1 LSAEVESK
9 GDTART
15 HCPPVGFDGVFA
27 ELNFMRF
34 VLHEWQPHIVFIGL
48 PCPKQEKLISLL
60 RPFCPNTWFLGVGV
74 SFSFVAGDVQR
85 APLWMQRAGLEW
97 LHRLQQEPARLAKRY
112 LRDDLPFALALMVR
126 SWRRRL
132 GF

>member
-1 LSAEVESK
+1 MVVGK
-9 GDTART
+9 GETART
-15 HCPPVGFDGVFA
+15 HCPPVGFEGVCA

-48 PCPKQEKLISLL
+48 PCPRQEKLIRLL
-60 RPFCPNTWFLGVGV
+60 RPHCPNTWFLGVGV

-85 APLWMQRAGLEW
+85 APLWVQRVGLEW
-97 LHRLQQEPARLAKRY
+97 LHRLQQEPSRLAKRY
-112 LRDDLPFALALMVR
+112 LHDDLPFALGLMVR
-126 SWRRRL
+126 SWLKRF

>member
-1 LSAEVESK
+1 
-9 GDTART
+9 
-15 HCPPVGFDGVFA
+15 
-27 ELNFMRF
+27 MRF

-60 RPFCPNTWFLGVGV
+60 RPVCPNTWFLGVGV

-112 LRDDLPFALALMVR
+112 LHDDLPFAFRILLRALLKR
-126 SWRRRL
+126 FGYLS
-132 GF
+132 